1 MATKKN
7 ETKNTVAQQIQE
19 NQLTQIEEQ
28 NQNAE
33 NQSAE
38 NVQSEQAQNQ
48 NEQAQT
54 EDTQNAP
61 VQHGENTQN
70 QQEPQKENEMQKKE
84 LIAFHKLAAKY
95 RLPSWQSAAIL
106 KLLDKEDDAHLTENE
121 FTAALEKLYN
131 RKMGA

>member
-7 ETKNTVAQQIQE
+7 ETKNTAAQQIQE
-19 NQLTQIEEQ
+19 NQVTQTEEQ

-38 NVQSEQAQNQ
+38 N
-48 NEQAQT
+48 AQT
-54 EDTQNAP
+54 EKMQ
-61 VQHGENTQN
+61 GEQVQN
-70 QQEPQKENEMQKKE
+70 QETQKENEMQKKE
-84 LIAFHKLAAKY
+84 LIAFHELAAKY

-106 KLLDKEDDAHLTENE
+106 KLLDKEDDAHLAEDE

>member
-7 ETKNTVAQQIQE
+7 ETKTTAAQQNQE
-19 NQLTQIEEQ
+19 NQAAQIEEQ

-33 NQSAE
+33 NQAAE
-38 NVQSEQAQNQ
+38 NVQSEQAQTEDSKNALVQ
-48 NEQAQT
+48 NDEQAQS
-54 EDTQNAP
+54 QP
-61 VQHGENTQN
+61 
-70 QQEPQKENEMQKKE
+70 EPQKENEMQKKE
-84 LIAFHKLAAKY
+84 LIAFHELAAKY

>member
-7 ETKNTVAQQIQE
+7 ETKTTAAQQNQE
-19 NQLTQIEEQ
+19 NQVTQIEEQ

-54 EDTQNAP
+54 EDTQN
-61 VQHGENTQN
+61 TQN
-70 QQEPQKENEMQKKE
+70 QSEPQKENEMQKKE
-84 LIAFHKLAAKY
+84 LIAFHELAAKY